1 LAFGATL
8 AEIYRKS
15 GWDGRTFV
23 WHEAADLHLF
33 RPPEEETERH
43 GVVWIG
49 NWGDDERSA
58 ELRNYLL
65 VPCQSTGLDLDIRGV
80 RYPAHALMALRLAGA
95 RYHGWIANAMAPAI
109 FARGLATVHVP
120 RRFYVQSLPG
130 IPTIR
135 VFEALACGIPLVCAP
150 WDDCEGLFRPGE
162 DYLVAQT
169 PGQMRRWLAALR
181 DDPAMRAELSAKGL
195 EQVRN
200 RHGCS
205 HRAVELMDIYA
216 QLTGQTASR
225 EEAA

>member
-1 LAFGATL
+1 MRISDWSSDVCSSDLYDGILAFGATL

-95 RYHGWIANAMAPAI
+95 RYHGWIAN
-109 FARGLATVHVP
+109 RSEEHTSEL
-120 RRFYVQSLPG
+120 QSL
-130 IPTIR
+130 
-135 VFEALACGIPLVCAP
+135 
-150 WDDCEGLFRPGE
+150 
-162 DYLVAQT
+162 
-169 PGQMRRWLAALR
+169 LR
-181 DDPAMRAELSAKGL
+181 IS
-195 EQVRN
+195 
-200 RHGCS
+200 
-205 HRAVELMDIYA
+205 
-216 QLTGQTASR
+216 
-225 EEAA
+225 

>member
-1 LAFGATL
+1 MR
-8 AEIYRKS
+8 IS
-15 GWDGRTFV
+15 DWSSDV
-23 WHEAADLHLF
+23 CSSDL
-33 RPPEEETERH
+33 TERH

-130 IPTIR
+130 IPTIKI
-135 VFEALACGIPLVCAP
+135 G
-150 WDDCEGLFRPGE
+150 
-162 DYLVAQT
+162 
-169 PGQMRRWLAALR
+169 
-181 DDPAMRAELSAKGL
+181 RAH
-195 EQVRN
+195 V
-200 RHGCS
+200 
-205 HRAVELMDIYA
+205 
-216 QLTGQTASR
+216 
-225 EEAA
+225 